1 MPRNP
6 RRHGYDDWPVMRD
19 TRSEGG
25 IEKEI
30 DAKDS
35 DGNGDDEASDGNQF
49 RPEGLKTGEGRSCCT
64 GLRRGK
70 GQGAG
75 AEREVPKEE
84 GEENLV
90 VRRGEKTRDVN
101 RQNKKKN
108 HDAEQSR
115 SQAPL

>member
-1 MPRNP
+1 MLYRFC
-6 RRHGYDDWPVMRD
+6 
-19 TRSEGG
+19 
-25 IEKEI
+25 
-30 DAKDS
+30 DA
-35 DGNGDDEASDGNQF
+35 A
-49 RPEGLKTGEGRSCCT
+49 
-64 GLRRGK
+64 K

-90 VRRGEKTRDVN
+90 VRRGEKTWDVN

-115 SQAPL
+115 SQAPLYCCSQA